1 MWHIQVWPPRPG
13 FARWFFGFWLVTL
26 YHRFFPKMLT
36 FALAV
41 FLLIITPG
49 PGVLSLAG
57 VGAAFGL
64 RQGFSYL
71 AGLFIGTNLVCFAV
85 ISGLATV
92 MLTTP
97 LIRTLLL
104 IASAAYLGYL
114 AFKIA
119 FAGAKIVFIHMSKP
133 GLLSGLTLQ
142 LINPKAYAVNTTLFS
157 GFAFYPDSFFVET
170 ALKLLIAN
178 VIWMALH
185 ILWLF
190 AGVRVNRLELPARTQ
205 RLINM
210 LMAICL
216 LAVVALSVWSLL
228 R

>member
-1 MWHIQVWPPRPG
+1 MRGGRDWVLRDG
-13 FARWFFGFWLVTL
+13 FFGFWLVTP

-36 FALAV
+36 FAMAV

-64 RQGFSYL
+64 RQGFGYL
-71 AGLFIGTNLVCFAV
+71 TGLFIGTNLVCFAV

-104 IASAAYLGYL
+104 IASAAYLGNL
-114 AFKIA
+114 AFKID
-119 FAGAKIVFIHMSKP
+119 FSGAKIAFIHMSKP

-178 VIWMALH
+178 VIWIALH
-185 ILWLF
+185 MLWLY

-216 LAVVALSVWSLL
+216 LAVVVLSIWSLL

>member
-1 MWHIQVWPPRPG
+1 MRGGRDWVLRDG
-13 FARWFFGFWLVTL
+13 FFGFWLVTP

-36 FALAV
+36 FAMAV

-64 RQGFSYL
+64 RQGFGYL
-71 AGLFIGTNLVCFAV
+71 TGLFIGTNLVCFAV

-104 IASAAYLGYL
+104 IASAAYLGNL

-119 FAGAKIVFIHMSKP
+119 FSGAKIAFIHMSKP

-178 VIWMALH
+178 VIWIALH
-185 ILWLF
+185 MLWLY
-190 AGVRVNRLELPARTQ
+190 AGVRVNRLALPARTQ

-216 LAVVALSVWSLL
+216 LAVIVLSVWSLL

>member
-1 MWHIQVWPPRPG
+1 MI
-13 FARWFFGFWLVTL
+13 A
-26 YHRFFPKMLT
+26 
-36 FALAV
+36 FALAF
-41 FLLIITPG
+41 FLLLITPG

-57 VGAAFGL
+57 VGAAFGW
-64 RQGFSYL
+64 RQGISYL
-71 AGLFIGTNLVCFAV
+71 SGLFIGNNLVCIAV

-104 IASAAYLGYL
+104 IASAAYLSYL

-119 FAGAKIVFIHMSKP
+119 FAGAKIAFIQMSKP

-178 VIWMALH
+178 VIWIALH
-185 ILWLF
+185 MLWLY

-216 LAVVALSVWSLL
+216 LAVVVLSIWSLL